1 MNEELTTSQTEEP
14 TTVGAGALTAG
25 AMLRRAR
32 EDVGLHVA
40 ALAVS
45 MKIPVK
51 KLEAL
56 EADRLDLL
64 LDSVFVRALASSV
77 CRTLKIDSAPILDK
91 LPKNSAPSLSSGERG
106 INAPFHTH
114 GHSSGLS
121 FPAFIAK
128 PVVLVVSALLVGVVA
143 LLFFP
148 DFQSSSPSKDA
159 DQLAVPV
166 PVTPVSVDVTKPQSA
181 VESGTVPETPQVVQQ
196 ASTSSLPSV
205 SLNPAQPVSAPVAVT
220 VKEALVASPVVK
232 TDSGSATT
240 AVNAVVAPGLV
251 VFKAKGATWVE
262 VIDAKGIVQL
272 RKTLSAGD
280 VASASGA
287 LPLSVV
293 IGRADVLEVEVK
305 GKAFSLASIVKD
317 NVARFE
323 VK

>member
-1 MNEELTTSQTEEP
+1 
-14 TTVGAGALTAG
+14 
-25 AMLRRAR
+25 
-32 EDVGLHVA
+32 
-40 ALAVS
+40 
-45 MKIPVK
+45 
-51 KLEAL
+51 
-56 EADRLDLL
+56 
-64 LDSVFVRALASSV
+64 
-77 CRTLKIDSAPILDK
+77 
-91 LPKNSAPSLSSGERG
+91 
-106 INAPFHTH
+106 
-114 GHSSGLS
+114 
-121 FPAFIAK
+121 
-128 PVVLVVSALLVGVVA
+128 VVLVVSALLVGVVA

-166 PVTPVSVDVTKPQSA
+166 PVAPVSVDVTKPQSA

-196 ASTSSLPSV
+196 ASTSSLSSV
-205 SLNPAQPVSAPVAVT
+205 SLSTAQPVSAPVAVT

-232 TDSGSATT
+232 TDSGSTT
-240 AVNAVVAPGLV
+240 VVNAVVAPGLV